1 MPSLTT
7 HAAVPDA
14 VPDTDAD
21 AGTVPHT
28 EAGNEAGTVPHT
40 GAVPGAEA
48 VPQAT
53 AAGSTLEDGRTRRR
67 LNSFD
72 RAVDAF
78 LDLVESGN
86 EAPTAQQIAERSGI
100 SVRTVFR
107 LTEDIESLHA
117 AGILRQMERTAHLYI
132 TLPKTGPLTARLR
145 MLVKNRVDV
154 FEAIAPVRRF
164 GERLAASSPGI
175 ADGLALHHLVLRSQ
189 VAEVFER
196 ELKEKPRHRRA
207 TALDAI
213 DVAASWENWDL
224 LRQGKGLSV
233 TSAARVMEVL
243 IAGAVRG

>member
-1 MPSLTT
+1 MRSLTPRE
-7 HAAVPDA
+7 AAA
-14 VPDTDAD
+14 AAETEAE
-21 AGTVPHT
+21 AHT
-28 EAGNEAGTVPHT
+28 EADAEVQAVGATEPGTEPSEAP
-40 GAVPGAEA
+40 
-48 VPQAT
+48 
-53 AAGSTLEDGRTRRR
+53 LEDGRTRRR
-67 LNSFD
+67 LNSFE

-78 LDLVESGN
+78 LDLIESGN
-86 EAPTAQQIAERSGI
+86 DAPTAQQIAERSGI

-117 AGILRQMERTAHLYI
+117 AGILRQMERTAHLYVS
-132 TLPKTGPLTARLR
+132 LPKTGPLTTRMR

-164 GERLAASSPGI
+164 ADRMAPTSPPI
-175 ADGLALHHLVLRSQ
+175 AEGLELHHLVLRTQ

-196 ELKEKPRHRRA
+196 ELSEKPRHRRA

-213 DVAASWENWDL
+213 DVAASWENWEL

>member
-1 MPSLTT
+1 MPSLTSRGVAPGPT
-7 HAAVPDA
+7 AA
-14 VPDTDAD
+14 AD
-21 AGTVPHT
+21 I
-28 EAGNEAGTVPHT
+28 EAGTEP
-40 GAVPGAEA
+40 APGADG
-48 VPQAT
+48 PPLP
-53 AAGSTLEDGRTRRR
+53 LEDGRTRRR

-86 EAPTAQQIAERSGI
+86 DAPTAQQIAEQSGI

-117 AGILRQMERTAHLYI
+117 AGILRQMERTAHLYV
-132 TLPKTGPLTARLR
+132 TLPKNGPVTTRLR
-145 MLVKNRVDV
+145 TLVKNRVDV

-164 GERLAASSPGI
+164 ADRMASTSTSI
-175 ADGLALHHLVLRSQ
+175 AEGLELHHLVLRTQ

-213 DVAASWENWDL
+213 DVAASWENWEL
-224 LRQGKGLSV
+224 LRQSKGLSV

>member
-1 MPSLTT
+1 MPSLTSRGAEVEAEAGAET
-7 HAAVPDA
+7 APESHTGTAEAGEQGPDA
-14 VPDTDAD
+14 T
-21 AGTVPHT
+21 
-28 EAGNEAGTVPHT
+28 
-40 GAVPGAEA
+40 
-48 VPQAT
+48 T
-53 AAGSTLEDGRTRRR
+53 APEDGRTRRR
-67 LNSFD
+67 LNSYE
-72 RAVDAF
+72 RAVDAL
-78 LDLVESGN
+78 LDLIESGN

-132 TLPKTGPLTARLR
+132 ALPKSGPLATRMR

-154 FEAIAPVRRF
+154 FEAIAPVRRV
-164 GERLAASSPGI
+164 GERMACTSPAI
-175 ADGLALHHLVLRSQ
+175 AEGLELHHLVLRTQ
-189 VAEVFER
+189 VTEVFEP

-213 DVAASWENWDL
+213 DVAASWETWEL
-224 LRQGKGLSV
+224 LRRGKGLSV